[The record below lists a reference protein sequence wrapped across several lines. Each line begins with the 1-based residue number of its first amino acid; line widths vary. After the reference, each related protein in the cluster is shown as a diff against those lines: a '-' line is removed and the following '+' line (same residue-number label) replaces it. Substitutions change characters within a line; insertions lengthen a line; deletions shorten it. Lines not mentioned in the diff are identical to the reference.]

1 MNKLPYFDDLV
12 EKTLEYNYTTSDGP
26 NNESLGDLLKE
37 RQLYFFK
44 NGFGAM
50 VVKFAD
56 GLFVTDDFADVNVI
70 EGNMQSWQVVMVS
83 SIAADVRCHSEEDLK
98 DVLERIEKLHEK
110 A

>member
-56 GLFVTDDFADVNVI
+56 VNVI
-70 EGNMQSWQVVMVS
+70 EGNMQSWKVVMVS
-83 SIAADVRCHSEEDLK
+83 SIAADVRCHTEKDLK
-98 DVLERIEKLHEK
+98 DVLERIEKLNEK

>member
-50 VVKFAD
+50 VVKFTD
-56 GLFVTDDFADVNVI
+56 GLFVTDDFADV
-70 EGNMQSWQVVMVS
+70 
-83 SIAADVRCHSEEDLK
+83 RCHSEKDLK
-98 DVLERIEKLHEK
+98 NVLERIEKLHEK

>member
-1 MNKLPYFDDLV
+1 MDKLPYFDDLV
-12 EKTLEYNYTTSDGP
+12 KKTLEYNYTANDE
-26 NNESLGDLLKE
+26 NNESLGNLLKE

-70 EGNMQSWQVVMVS
+70 EGNMQSWKTVMVS
-83 SIAADVRCHSEEDLK
+83 SIAPDCRCHSEKDLK